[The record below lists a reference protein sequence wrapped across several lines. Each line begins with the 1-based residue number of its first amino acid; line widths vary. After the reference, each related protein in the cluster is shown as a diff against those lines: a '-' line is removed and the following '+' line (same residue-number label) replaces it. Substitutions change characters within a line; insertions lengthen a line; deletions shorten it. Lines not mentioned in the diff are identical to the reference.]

1 VDLIGASAN
10 GPLWGAVCRCG
21 RDDEDDVA
29 RVARVLLPRRGPGL
43 VTIRDRKAEKK
54 SAGGLDSTPPN
65 VPNVVHRRDH
75 ATGNRSLK
83 MASDRKKVSERDYID
98 VNGKPV
104 AKMEDA
110 TGSRYSL
117 GTMQGDKFVVAK
129 SWDLQFGESGRDTT
143 MYGILGFHTKLGNVA
158 NTVLND
164 KDAPGTVDDAVV
176 AINEFTAG
184 TANGDWATAGGG
196 IGAPKYDPAIVAQAI
211 ANAKGESDPK
221 PYFAKCQGRV
231 NSKGEPVVQA
241 ADGTWPKGAIGYSA
255 YAMRNP
261 KVRQQYET
269 LAPATTGVDLSN
281 L

>member
-1 VDLIGASAN
+1 M
-10 GPLWGAVCRCG
+10 
-21 RDDEDDVA
+21 
-29 RVARVLLPRRGPGL
+29 
-43 VTIRDRKAEKK
+43 
-54 SAGGLDSTPPN
+54 
-65 VPNVVHRRDH
+65 
-75 ATGNRSLK
+75 AT
-83 MASDRKKVSERDYID
+83 DRKKVSERNYID
-98 VNGKPV
+98 VTGNVVP
-104 AKMEDA
+104 KMEDA

-117 GTMQGDKFVVAK
+117 GQVVGDKFVVAK

-164 KDAPGTVDDAVV
+164 KDAPGTIDDAVT

-196 IGAPKYDPAIVAQAI
+196 VGAPKYDPQYVAQAI
-211 ANAKGESDPK
+211 AAAKGETDHT
-221 PYFAKCQGRV
+221 PYLAKCQGRV
-231 NSKGEPVVQA
+231 NSKGESVTQN

-261 KVRQQYET
+261 TVRGHYEK
-269 LAPATTGVDLSN
+269 LAPATSTVDLTT